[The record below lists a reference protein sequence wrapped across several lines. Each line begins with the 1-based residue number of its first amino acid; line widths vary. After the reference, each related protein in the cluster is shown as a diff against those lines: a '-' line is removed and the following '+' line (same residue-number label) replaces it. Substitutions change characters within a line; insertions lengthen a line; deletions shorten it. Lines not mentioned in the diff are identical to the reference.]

1 MNKNTAFNNT
11 IITAFGIMVM
21 IAFLCTVS
29 SLTSCNKTEDD
40 NCMVKDTVYAMPA
53 YTEPDEQD

>member
-1 MNKNTAFNNT
+1 MNENTAFNNT

-21 IAFLCTVS
+21 IAFLCTIS
-29 SLTSCNKTEDD
+29 SLTSCNKIDDD
-40 NCMVKDTVYAMPA
+40 NCMVQDTVYAMPA

>member
-1 MNKNTAFNNT
+1 MNENTAFNNT
-11 IITAFGIMVM
+11 IIASFGIIAL

-29 SLTSCNKTEDD
+29 SLTSCNKADDD
-40 NCMVKDTVYAMPA
+40 NCMVQDTVYAMPA